1 MKKKKILI
9 VNCHFDELRIPFCRK
24 TKIPQTMTPAFLAG
38 VFSADLCDIK
48 LHDEVYS
55 GPLESEALLS
65 WPDMLV
71 LTGLNTAFDRMLHLT
86 AYVRTK
92 KKNVIVV
99 AGGPAIRALFN
110 YSKNFFDYSCPG
122 DIEQLKEVIE
132 ESFGKD
138 YVSKNLLEQGWAI
151 PRYDLSYWMGN
162 PGYVE
167 TSRNCHCHCSFCS
180 LTAEGVKY
188 QPYNLKY
195 LRQQFIALGKRW
207 VVIFLDNNFG
217 GADKQFLQER
227 FDLIN
232 EFHKKKHFSRWVAMV
247 SSDFFLDEK
256 NIHLASSSGCLSLF
270 CGIESFDKQVL
281 VNFKKYQN
289 ILIPQVEIIRK
300 CLNAG
305 ITFYYGLVFDVAT
318 RTIADLREELD
329 FIIGNPQITLPTFI
343 SLAIPLLKTPFF
355 YECLKK
361 KLFLPNIK
369 LRDLD
374 GTTITLK
381 PLDPMDEVVQ
391 FVRDIQNLSGYRKK
405 VISHGTNFFRLY
417 RKSLTFWN
425 MALAFHTVLLLCTP
439 RLSTTGSTAR
449 VSLHKNS
456 KNHARTFIGSTEPL
470 DSVYIPAFSVD
481 SKFKNYFKPTML
493 TDSNGNL
500 SEYLHEDLM
509 QNA

>member
-1 MKKKKILI
+1 
-9 VNCHFDELRIPFCRK
+9 
-24 TKIPQTMTPAFLAG
+24 
-38 VFSADLCDIK
+38 
-48 LHDEVYS
+48 
-55 GPLESEALLS
+55 
-65 WPDMLV
+65 MLV

-92 KKNVIVV
+92 NKNVIVV
-99 AGGPAIRALFN
+99 AGGPAIRALFS
-110 YSKNFFDYSCPG
+110 YSKNFFDYSCLG

-132 ESFGKD
+132 ESYGKN

-167 TSRNCHCHCSFCS
+167 ASRNCHCHCSFCS

-188 QPYNLKY
+188 QPYNLNY
-195 LRQQFIALGKRW
+195 LRQQLTALGKRW

-217 GADKQFLQER
+217 GADKKILLER

-247 SSDFFLDEK
+247 SSDFFLEER

-305 ITFYYGLVFDVAT
+305 ITFYYGLVFDIAT
-318 RTIADLREELD
+318 RTIADLKEELD

-361 KLFLPNIK
+361 KIFLPNIK

-381 PLDPMDEVVQ
+381 PLDPMEKVVR
-391 FVRDIQNLSGYRKK
+391 FVYDIQNLSGYRQK
-405 VISHGTNFFRLY
+405 VISHGINFYRLY

-425 MALAFHTVLLLCTP
+425 MSLALYTAMLLCTP
-439 RLSTTGSTAR
+439 KLSTTGSAAF

-456 KNHARTFIGSTEPL
+456 KYHARTYIGSTEPL
-470 DSVYIPAFSVD
+470 DSVYIPAFPVD
-481 SKFKNYFKPTML
+481 SKFRHYFKPTML
-493 TDSNGNL
+493 TDSNGDL
-500 SEYLHEDLM
+500 SEYLNEDLM
-509 QNA
+509 RNES

>member
-1 MKKKKILI
+1 
-9 VNCHFDELRIPFCRK
+9 
-24 TKIPQTMTPAFLAG
+24 MTPAFLAG
-38 VFSADLCDIK
+38 VFSSDLCDVK

-92 KKNVIVV
+92 NKNVIVV

-110 YSKNFFDYSCPG
+110 YSKNFFDFSCLG
-122 DIEQLKEVIE
+122 DIEQLKDVIE
-132 ESFGKD
+132 ETFGKD
-138 YVSKNLLEQGWAI
+138 YVSRNLLEDGWAV

-167 TSRNCHCHCSFCS
+167 GSRNCHCRCGFCS
-180 LTAEGVKY
+180 LTAEDVKY
-188 QPYNLKY
+188 QPYSLNY
-195 LRQQFIALGKRW
+195 LRQQFVAMGKRY

-217 GADKQFLQER
+217 GADKNFLHGR

-232 EFHKKKHFSRWVAMV
+232 EFHRKNHFSRWVAMV
-247 SSDFFLDEK
+247 SSDFFLEEK
-256 NIHLASSSGCLSLF
+256 NICLASSSGCLSLF
-270 CGIESFDKQVL
+270 CGIESFDKQAL
-281 VNFKKYQN
+281 VNFNKYQN

-300 CLNAG
+300 CLHGG
-305 ITFYYGLVFDVAT
+305 ITFFYGLVFDVAT
-318 RTIADLREELD
+318 RTIVDLREELD

-355 YECLKK
+355 YECLEN

-374 GTTITLK
+374 GTTITTR
-381 PLDPMDEVVQ
+381 PLDPMDEVIR
-391 FVRDIQNLSGYRKK
+391 FVHDIQNLSGYRQRI
-405 VISHGTNFFRLY
+405 ISHGINFFRLY
-417 RKSLTFWN
+417 RKTLSFWN
-425 MALAFHTVLLLCTP
+425 MSLALYAALLLCTP
-439 RLSTTGSTAR
+439 RLSTTGSAAY

-456 KNHARTFIGSTEPL
+456 KKHARTFIGSTEPL
-470 DSVYIPAFSVD
+470 DSVYIPAFPVA
-481 SKFKNYFKPTML
+481 SKFQPYFKPTML
-493 TDSNGNL
+493 TDRNGDTSENL
-500 SEYLHEDLM
+500 YEDLI
-509 QNA
+509 QNRSSKIH